1 MPEKGQTANQLK
13 DLSIPCFRLLL
24 LLVKFWMVE
33 EHEKLIIIGGGAA
46 GFFAAISAAEE
57 NPSADITILEGGTSV
72 LRKVKISGGGRCNLT
87 HHCFDPMELSKHYP
101 RGSRELRG
109 AFHHWQPKDTIEW
122 FKKKGVET
130 KTESDGRMFPVSN
143 KSQTIIDCLQQ
154 SSRKLGVSVQLNQ
167 RVCGIVKENE
177 KWKLHLSSG
186 NTVTAKKVCLALGSL
201 KQSHILDQLRKLGHT
216 IHPLIPSLF
225 AFNLPNHPMKDLSG
239 LSVQNACIQ
248 TKPKGKTQSGPL
260 LITHRGL
267 SGPAIL
273 KSSAWDAKQLA
284 EANYKFEVSINWLGS
299 HSPQN
304 LTDHFKILRLEH
316 PTQRIIQN
324 PFPEI
329 PKRLWSRLVSLTQ
342 IEKDMTWAHLS
353 RGKSFDLQNNLSD
366 MRLKVD
372 GKTTNK
378 DEFVTCGGICLREID
393 FRKMES
399 TLHEGLFFA
408 GECLNIDG
416 ITGGFNFQAAWTT
429 GRIAGQAMGKTNSTE
444 TSS

>member
-1 MPEKGQTANQLK
+1 
-13 DLSIPCFRLLL
+13 
-24 LLVKFWMVE
+24 MVVE
-33 EHEKLIIIGGGAA
+33 REKLIIIGGGAA
-46 GFFAAISAAEE
+46 GFFTAISAAEK
-57 NPSADITILEGGTSV
+57 NPSADITILERGTTV
-72 LRKVKISGGGRCNLT
+72 LRKVKVSGGGRCNVT
-87 HHCFDPMELSKHYP
+87 HSCFDPMELSKHYP

-122 FKKKGVET
+122 FEIKGVKT
-130 KTESDGRMFPVSN
+130 KTERDGRIFPVSN
-143 KSQTIIDCLQQ
+143 QSQTIIDCLKQ
-154 SSRKLGVSVQLNQ
+154 SIRKLGISIQLNQ
-167 RVCGIVKENE
+167 RVCDIVKEND
-177 KWKLHLSSG
+177 KWKLHLASG
-186 NTVTAKKVCLALGSL
+186 NTVKAKNVCLALGSL
-201 KQSHILDQLRKLGHT
+201 KESNILDQLRKLGHT

-225 AFNLPNHPMKDLSG
+225 AFNLPNHPLKDLSG
-239 LSVQNACIQ
+239 LSVQNARIQ
-248 TKPKGKTQSGPL
+248 TIPKGKTQSGPL

-273 KSSAWDAKQLA
+273 KASAWDAKQLA

-304 LTDHFKILRLEH
+304 LTDHFKILRMEH
-316 PTQRIIQN
+316 PTLRITQN
-324 PFPEI
+324 PFTEI
-329 PKRLWSRLVSLTQ
+329 PKRLWSRIVSLSQ
-342 IEKDMTWAHLS
+342 IEKDTTWAHLS
-353 RGKSFDLQNNLSD
+353 REKSFDLQNNLPA
-366 MRLKVD
+366 MRLQVD

-429 GRIAGQAMGKTNSTE
+429 GSIAGQAMGKTISSE